1 MNKKGLDGEKG
12 FILDFIRFKVY
23 GKTVERTTSTGVIE
37 TSPRDPLSSLL
48 LTSNQLKYKH
58 NRKLLHNKG
67 KVISR
72 LEFSFYGS
80 NLMKL

>member
-48 LTSNQLKYKH
+48 LISNQLKYKH
-58 NRKLLHNKG
+58 KNSSM
-67 KVISR
+67 SR
-72 LEFSFYGS
+72 ILITIKTCEFFKP
-80 NLMKL
+80 LTL